1 MSHLFIFD
9 YDGLLVNTEKLAF
22 QAEAELLRSN
32 GIQLT
37 QAIFDKYL
45 GMPVRT
51 VMETYIRQFHLK
63 KSVEELTYS
72 RSQAMEGLM
81 ADGLELMPGAR
92 ELIEFLKGA
101 GWKLAIASSGTKD
114 YIMRGITKMG
124 IRDSFDVLV
133 SVEEVQKGK
142 PSPDLVVEALK
153 RAGNKPETAV
163 MADDAPKGIA
173 AANAAGV
180 YSIAIPARG
189 HTWTDFQNASSI
201 FQDLNALLVFMQVV
215 HGSGLPPVP

>member
-1 MSHLFIFD
+1 MSPLFIFD
-9 YDGLLVNTEKLAF
+9 YDGLLVNTEQLAF
-22 QAEAELLRSN
+22 QAEAELLRSV

-37 QAIFDKYL
+37 QTTFDECL

-51 VMETYIRQFHLK
+51 VMETYRRQYHLK
-63 KSVEELTYS
+63 KSAEELMCS
-72 RSQAMEGLM
+72 RNQAMERLM
-81 ADGLELMPGAR
+81 ADRLELMPGAR
-92 ELIEFLKGA
+92 ELIEFLRNL
-101 GWKLAIASSGTKD
+101 GWELAIASSGTKD

-133 SVEEVQKGK
+133 SVDEVQKGK
-142 PSPDLVVEALK
+142 PSPDLVLEALK

-189 HTWTDFQNASSI
+189 HAWTDFQNASAI
-201 FQDLNALLVFMQVV
+201 FQDLNALLAFLQVA